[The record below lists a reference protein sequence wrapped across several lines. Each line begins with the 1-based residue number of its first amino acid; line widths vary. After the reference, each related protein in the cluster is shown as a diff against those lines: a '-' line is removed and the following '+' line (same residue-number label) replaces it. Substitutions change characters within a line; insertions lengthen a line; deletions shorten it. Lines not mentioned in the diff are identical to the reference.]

1 MTFKSVLDIDCGIRF
16 MYEDL
21 ELNSSCARKMLLESE
36 MMTSKREIDVYYG
49 KLNELYTKDFKAISL
64 KLMCLKDIHTTIKR
78 LGAGVVLDDIELFE
92 IKYLAMISQDVR
104 KLLLEQRIT
113 AVNLPDLKKVVEI
126 LDPDSLNIPSFYVY
140 DSYSEQLAYI
150 RKEMRNISGYGK
162 EIGEQEREQLL
173 ELQRLNDEQEFQIRE
188 NLVGKLLEYAAKLE
202 HVLKSLS
209 LLDIMIAKCV
219 QMKRLGLCFPSVA
232 EGVET
237 FGLSGKSSSRQP
249 LKVKVLPS

>member
-1 MTFKSVLDIDCGIRF
+1 
-16 MYEDL
+16 
-21 ELNSSCARKMLLESE
+21 
-36 MMTSKREIDVYYG
+36 MTSKREIDVYYG

-173 ELQRLNDEQEFQIRE
+173 ELQRLNDEQEFQVPP
-188 NLVGKLLEYAAKLE
+188 NW
-202 HVLKSLS
+202 SMCS
-209 LLDIMIAKCV
+209 
-219 QMKRLGLCFPSVA
+219 
-232 EGVET
+232 
-237 FGLSGKSSSRQP
+237 
-249 LKVKVLPS
+249 KVCRCWI

>member
-1 MTFKSVLDIDCGIRF
+1 

-113 AVNLPDLKKVVEI
+113 AVNLPDLKK
-126 LDPDSLNIPSFYVY
+126 LLKYWIPTV
-140 DSYSEQLAYI
+140 
-150 RKEMRNISGYGK
+150 
-162 EIGEQEREQLL
+162 
-173 ELQRLNDEQEFQIRE
+173 
-188 NLVGKLLEYAAKLE
+188 
-202 HVLKSLS
+202 
-209 LLDIMIAKCV
+209 
-219 QMKRLGLCFPSVA
+219 
-232 EGVET
+232 
-237 FGLSGKSSSRQP
+237 
-249 LKVKVLPS
+249 